1 MHTTGVTLKKSDSIY
16 HCHMITQTR
25 FELFVCVEQMLKNAL
40 PFNQL
45 MEIEEVEKID
55 AKFVLKHLDD
65 LKQNEPIRN
74 LLIAVPFFF
83 PNFLQ
88 FKYSFPSQLSKS
100 DFITK
105 DGATEFAKYFANHN
119 IRSLT
124 AEGEYDRRSGE
135 IRCSNLSKVRKAGVV
150 EIIQAFANVDVE
162 NLSVVCCIFETC
174 RIEVTK
180 YKIIKKKRQKLHTA
194 TLM

>member
-1 MHTTGVTLKKSDSIY
+1 
-16 HCHMITQTR
+16 
-25 FELFVCVEQMLKNAL
+25 MLKNV
-40 PFNQL
+40 FQV

-74 LLIAVPFFF
+74 LLIAVAFFF
-83 PNFLQ
+83 KLLQ
-88 FKYSFPSQLSKS
+88 FKYSFPSQLFKS

-124 AEGEYDRRSGE
+124 VEGEYDRRSGE
-135 IRCSNLSKVRKAGVV
+135 ISFSNLSKVRKAGVV
-150 EIIQAFANVDVE
+150 EMIQAFSNVDVE
-162 NLSVVCCIFETC
+162 NLSVVWDTLKLKQF
-174 RIEVTK
+174 TK
-180 YKIIKKKRQKLHTA
+180 LLKKLGENYIQR
-194 TLM
+194 